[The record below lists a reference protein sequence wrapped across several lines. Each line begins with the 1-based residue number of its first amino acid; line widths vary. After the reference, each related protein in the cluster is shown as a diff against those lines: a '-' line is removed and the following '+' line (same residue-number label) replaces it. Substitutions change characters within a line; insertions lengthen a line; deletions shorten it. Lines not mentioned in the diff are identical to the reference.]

1 MCWRKRPALVLTVNL
16 WSRTEV
22 IAHRGA
28 SAYAPENTMPSFDLA
43 VSQDAGCV
51 EHDLHVTKDGVLVC
65 LHDRTLERTTNVRE
79 VFPRRGQDVREGGE
93 IVRRWFVHDFT
104 LAEIQQLDAGSWFR
118 PEFAGARVP
127 TFDDLLAWAR
137 NRVAVLTELK
147 DPDVYE
153 TLGVDLLTLCE
164 AALRRHGL
172 MTRPTDAAVTVQSF
186 HEPTVR
192 RAGELFARR
201 VPVVILVEPADAALL
216 RDREHVTTI
225 AQFASGIGPGK
236 AIVGAHPEI
245 VGWAHKAGL
254 RVTPW
259 TFRTATIGP
268 FASVG
273 AEMRHYLIELGVD
286 SVITDHPD
294 ACPREQRP
302 A

>member
-1 MCWRKRPALVLTVNL
+1 M
-16 WSRTEV
+16 
-22 IAHRGA
+22 
-28 SAYAPENTMPSFDLA
+28 
-43 VSQDAGCV
+43 
-51 EHDLHVTKDGVLVC
+51 EHDLQVTKDGVLVC
-65 LHDRTLERTTNVRE
+65 LHDRTLERTTNACE
-79 VFPRRGQDVREGGE
+79 VFPRRGQDVREGSE

-137 NRVAVLTELK
+137 HRVPVLTELK

-153 TLGVDLLTLCE
+153 TLGLDLLTLCE

-172 MTRPTDAAVTVQSF
+172 LARPTDAAVTVQSF

-192 RAGELFARR
+192 RAAALFARR
-201 VPVVILVEPADAALL
+201 VSVALLVEPAGTARL
-216 RDREHVTTI
+216 RDREHVCAI
-225 AQFASGIGPGK
+225 AEFASGIGPGK
-236 AIVGAHPEI
+236 SMVGDHPEI
-245 VGWAHKAGL
+245 VGWAHEAGL

-268 FASVG
+268 FESVG
-273 AEMRHYLIELGVD
+273 AEMKHYLVEFGVD

-294 ACPREQRP
+294 ACPRECRP